1 MTLYHA
7 FESFLVPLIVL
18 ACAISVGARYL
29 PRTRERV
36 KAGMVG
42 MLGGAQAPGWR
53 GWMARRLSPSA
64 AAGCATGCD
73 TNSGCGTCGSN
84 TASHSTASTTAGSA
98 AGSDNGKNEQVIRFV
113 RRS

>member
-7 FESFLVPLIVL
+7 FETLVVPLIVL
-18 ACAISVGARYL
+18 ACALSVAARYL

-36 KAGMVG
+36 KASLAG
-42 MLGGAQAPGWR
+42 MLGGAMAPGWR
-53 GWMARRLSPSA
+53 GWIARRLSPAA

-84 TASHSTASTTAGSA
+84 TSASAPPPSA
-98 AGSDNGKNEQVIRFV
+98 TGGNEQVIRFM
-113 RRS
+113 RRP